1 MRLLRAH
8 TASQAALWPERPY
21 APLFF
26 IGALPQN
33 TPELHFTAYAKFIWV
48 PLKTTVYTKLIW
60 GSAPPPA
67 MERTIDSTFL

>member
-8 TASQAALWPERPY
+8 TASQAVLWPWRPY

-33 TPELHFTAYAKFIWV
+33 TPELRFTTYAKFIWV
-48 PLKTTVYTKLIW
+48 PWNPQLAQTFVD
-60 GSAPPPA
+60 PPQP
-67 MERTIDSTFL
+67 LPWNPP